1 MRGLRRARTE
11 SAAVLALLIIALAP
25 SAGAQPVGTANTSN
39 TPITDGVLQIDLASA
54 LRLADERN
62 LDVAI
67 YVERVAEATAK
78 LTQARTLA
86 VPTLRIGASSNR
98 HDGNLQETSG
108 NVVDAD
114 RSARFRGL
122 GAGAVG
128 AGELQAPGLSLGVDL
143 ADAIFQPLVARQNR
157 AAAQAASVV
166 NRHAV
171 LVATASAYLDWLRA
185 RAERRI
191 VDDALQ
197 RAVELATLTASYAEA
212 GEGLLADAEMAAV
225 QPLLWEQRRAV
236 SAERAQV
243 TEAELSRLLHLDSAV
258 RLEPLENEVPS
269 LEIVDE
275 EQTIEQLVASAV
287 HGRPETEQLD
297 ALLAAAED
305 DLTAQR
311 YGWFIP
317 NVALNYSS
325 GEFGGGLGSSIANTG
340 HRDDLSLLLYWQ
352 FDALGL
358 GNRARA
364 DEKRARLRQIGFER
378 DKLRDAIVAE
388 VRAGYARVR
397 SLREQLGFTGSAIE
411 RALAAYELQRERIYD
426 QQGLPLE
433 AFQAMQLLATAELT
447 QLDTQVGFS
456 LAQIRL
462 HTAIG
467 NPVEVR

>member
-1 MRGLRRARTE
+1 VAI
-11 SAAVLALLIIALAP
+11 ALLRTAYAP
-25 SAGAQPVGTANTSN
+25 HADAQPVDV
-39 TPITDGVLQIDLASA
+39 DGVLRIDFASA

-78 LTQARTLA
+78 LAQARTIA

-108 NVVDAD
+108 NILLDAD
-114 RSARFRGL
+114 RAARFRGL

-128 AGELQAPGLSLGVDL
+128 AGDLQAPGLSLGVDL
-143 ADAIFQPLVARQNR
+143 ADAIYQPLVARQNR
-157 AAAQAASVV
+157 AAAQAASVA

-171 LVATASAYLDWLRA
+171 LVGTASAYLEWLRA
-185 RAERRI
+185 RAESRI
-191 VDDALQ
+191 IVDALQ
-197 RAVELATLTASYAEA
+197 RAVELATLTASYADA

-225 QPLLWEQRRAV
+225 QPLLWEQRRAAA
-236 SAERAQV
+236 AERA
-243 TEAELSRLLHLDSAV
+243 EAAAAELSRLLHLDSAV
-258 RLEPLENEVPS
+258 RLEPLEDDVPS
-269 LEIVDE
+269 LEIFDE
-275 EQTIEQLVASAV
+275 EADLEQLVARAIDK
-287 HGRPETEQLD
+287 RPETEQFD
-297 ALLAAAED
+297 ALLGAAED

-325 GEFGGGLGSSIANTG
+325 GDFGGGPGSSIANTG

-352 FDALGL
+352 FDALGI
-358 GNRARA
+358 GNRART

-378 DKLRDAIVAE
+378 DKLKDAIVAE
-388 VRAGYARVR
+388 VRTGYARVR
-397 SLREQLGFTGSAIE
+397 SLHEQLSLAGSLVA
-411 RALAAYELQRERIYD
+411 RAQTAYELQRERIYD

-433 AFQAMQLLATAELT
+433 AFQSMQTLATAELT
-447 QLDTQVGFS
+447 QLEMQVGYS
-456 LAQIRL
+456 LAQLRL

-467 NPVEVR
+467 NPIELP

>member
-1 MRGLRRARTE
+1 MSMLHRAGTRLVAAIGLLG
-11 SAAVLALLIIALAP
+11 AAFAP
-25 SAGAQPVGTANTSN
+25 NAVAQPVDAA
-39 TPITDGVLQIDLASA
+39 GVLQIDLASA

-78 LTQARTLA
+78 LAQARTLA

-114 RSARFRGL
+114 RAARFRGL

-128 AGELQAPGLSLGVDL
+128 AGDLQASGLSLGVDL
-143 ADAIFQPLVARQNR
+143 ADAIYQPLVARQNR
-157 AAAQAASVV
+157 AAAQAASVA

-171 LVATASAYLDWLRA
+171 LVATASAYFEWLRA
-185 RAERRI
+185 RDESRI
-191 VDDALQ
+191 VVEALQ
-197 RAVELATLTASYAEA
+197 RAVELATLTASYADA

-225 QPLLWEQRRAV
+225 QPLLWEQRRAA
-236 SAERAQV
+236 SAERA
-243 TEAELSRLLHLDSAV
+243 EAAAAELSRLLHFDSAV
-258 RLEPLENEVPS
+258 RLEPLEEDIPS
-269 LEIVDE
+269 LEIFDE
-275 EQTIEQLVASAV
+275 AENLEQLVARAIDE
-287 HGRPETEQLD
+287 RPETEQLD

-317 NVALNYSS
+317 SVALNYSS
-325 GEFGGGLGSSIANTG
+325 GDFGGGPGSSIANTG

-352 FDALGL
+352 FDALGI
-358 GNRARA
+358 GNRART
-364 DEKRARLRQIGFER
+364 DEKRARLRQIGLER
-378 DKLRDAIVAE
+378 DKLKDAIVAE

-397 SLREQLGFTGSAIE
+397 SLREQLGFAESAVT
-411 RALAAYELQRERIYD
+411 RAQSSYNLQRERIYD

-433 AFQAMQLLATAELT
+433 AFQAMQLLVTSELLR
-447 QLDTQVGFS
+447 LDTQVGYS
-456 LAQIRL
+456 LAQVRL

-467 NPVEVR
+467 NPVELE

>member
-1 MRGLRRARTE
+1 MSGLRRVGLRVV
-11 SAAVLALLIIALAP
+11 AAIPLLTVVAFAP
-25 SAGAQPVGTANTSN
+25 AAAQPVDA
-39 TPITDGVLQIDLASA
+39 DGVLKIDLASA

-78 LTQARTLA
+78 LAQARTLA

-98 HDGNLQETSG
+98 HDGNLQETGG

-128 AGELQAPGLSLGVDL
+128 AGDLQAPGLSLGVDL
-143 ADAIFQPLVARQNR
+143 ADAIYQPLVARQNR
-157 AAAQAASVV
+157 AAMQAASVA

-185 RAERRI
+185 RAESHI
-191 VDDALQ
+191 VVDALQ
-197 RAVELATLTASYAEA
+197 RAVELATLTASYADA

-225 QPLLWEQRRAV
+225 QPLLWEQRRGA
-236 SAERAQV
+236 SAERAAAAA
-243 TEAELSRLLHLDSAV
+243 AELSRLLHFDSAV
-258 RLEPLENEVPS
+258 RLEPLEDDVPS
-269 LEIVDE
+269 LEIFDE
-275 EQTIEQLVASAV
+275 EENLEQLVERAID
-287 HGRPETEQLD
+287 GRPETEQLD
-297 ALLAAAED
+297 ALLAAAES

-311 YGWFIP
+311 FGWFIP

-325 GEFGGGLGSSIANTG
+325 GEFGGGPGSSIANTR

-364 DEKRARLRQIGFER
+364 DEKRARLRQVGLER
-378 DKLRDAIVAE
+378 DKLKDSITAE
-388 VRAGYARVR
+388 VRTGYARVR
-397 SLREQLGFTGSAIE
+397 SLREQLGFAESAVA
-411 RALAAYELQRERIYD
+411 RAQSSYNLQRERIYD

-433 AFQAMQLLATAELT
+433 AFQAMQLLVTAELT
-447 QLDTQVGFS
+447 RLDTQVGYS
-456 LAQIRL
+456 LAQMRL

-467 NPVEVR
+467 NPVELE

>member
-1 MRGLRRARTE
+1 MRMLRRVGKRVV
-11 SAAVLALLIIALAP
+11 AAMPLLGAAFAP
-25 SAGAQPVGTANTSN
+25 GADAQPVDA
-39 TPITDGVLQIDLASA
+39 DGVLQIDLASA

-67 YVERVAEATAK
+67 YVERVAEATAR
-78 LTQARTLA
+78 LAQARTLA

-108 NVVDAD
+108 TVVDAD
-114 RSARFRGL
+114 RAARYRGL

-128 AGELQAPGLSLGVDL
+128 AGDLQAPGLSLSVDL
-143 ADAIFQPLVARQNR
+143 ADAIYQPLVARQNR
-157 AAAQAASVV
+157 AAAQAAAVA
-166 NRHAV
+166 NRRAV

-185 RAERRI
+185 RAEGRI
-191 VDDALQ
+191 VVDALQ
-197 RAVELATLTASYAEA
+197 RAVELATLTASYADA

-225 QPLLWEQRRAV
+225 QPLLWEQRRAA
-236 SAERAQV
+236 SAERA
-243 TEAELSRLLHLDSAV
+243 EAAAAELSRLLHLDSAV

-269 LEIVDE
+269 LEIFE
-275 EQTIEQLVASAV
+275 EESLEQLVARAID
-287 HGRPETEQLD
+287 GRPETEQLD

-325 GEFGGGLGSSIANTG
+325 GEFGGGPGSSIANTR
-340 HRDDLSLLLYWQ
+340 HRDDLSFLLYWQ
-352 FDALGL
+352 FDALGI

-364 DEKRARLRQIGFER
+364 DEKRARLRQIGLER
-378 DKLRDAIVAE
+378 DKLKDAITAE
-388 VRAGYARVR
+388 VRTGYARVR
-397 SLREQLGFTGSAIE
+397 SLREQLGFAESAVVH
-411 RALAAYELQRERIYD
+411 AQSSYSLQRERIYD

-433 AFQAMQLLATAELT
+433 AFQAMQLLVTAELT
-447 QLDTQVGFS
+447 QLDTQVGYS
-456 LAQIRL
+456 LAQLRL

-467 NPVEVR
+467 NPVELE

>member
-1 MRGLRRARTE
+1 MSVVLRARLSVVAMLALWAAAFAQ
-11 SAAVLALLIIALAP
+11 SAA
-25 SAGAQPVGTANTSN
+25 AQPSDA
-39 TPITDGVLQIDLASA
+39 DEVLTIDLARA

-67 YVERVAEATAK
+67 YVERIAEATAK
-78 LTQARTLA
+78 LAQARTLA

-98 HDGNLQETSG
+98 HHGSLQETGG

-114 RSARFRGL
+114 RAARFRGL

-128 AGELQAPGLSLGVDL
+128 AGELQAPGLSLGVDI

-157 AAAQAASVV
+157 AALQAASVA
-166 NRHAV
+166 NRHLV
-171 LVATASAYLDWLRA
+171 LVATAGAYLEWLRA
-185 RAERRI
+185 RAESRI
-191 VDDALQ
+191 VVDALQ

-225 QPLLWEQRRAV
+225 QPLLWEQRRAA
-236 SAERAQV
+236 SAERADAAA
-243 TEAELSRLLHLDSAV
+243 AELSRLLHLDTAV
-258 RLEPLENEVPS
+258 RLEPLENEVPV

-275 EQTIEQLVASAV
+275 RENADQLVARAID
-287 HGRPETEQLD
+287 GRPETDQLD

-305 DLTAQR
+305 DLTALR

-325 GEFGGGLGSSIANTG
+325 GEFGGGPGSTIANTS

-352 FDALGL
+352 FDALGI

-364 DEKRARLRQIGFER
+364 DEKRARLRQIGLER
-378 DKLRDAIVAE
+378 AKLEDAIIAE
-388 VRAGYARVR
+388 VRTAHARVR
-397 SLREQLGFTGSAIE
+397 SLREQLGFADSAVV
-411 RALAAYELQRERIYD
+411 RAQSSYSLQRERIYD

-433 AFQAMQLLATAELT
+433 AFQAMQLLSTAELT
-447 QLDTQVGFS
+447 QLEAQVAYS
-456 LAQIRL
+456 LAQVRL
-462 HTAIG
+462 HTALG
-467 NPVEVR
+467 NPVELE

>member
-1 MRGLRRARTE
+1 MRALRGVGMHVVA
-11 SAAVLALLIIALAP
+11 AVPLLGAVLALNAN
-25 SAGAQPVGTANTSN
+25 AQPVDG
-39 TPITDGVLQIDLASA
+39 DGVLQIDLASA

-67 YVERVAEATAK
+67 FVERVAEASAK
-78 LTQARTLA
+78 LAQARTLA

-98 HDGNLQETSG
+98 HDGNMQETSG

-114 RSARFRGL
+114 RAARFRGL

-128 AGELQAPGLSLGVDL
+128 AGDLQASGLSLGVDL
-143 ADAIFQPLVARQNR
+143 ADAIYQPLVARQNR
-157 AAAQAASVV
+157 AAAQAASVA

-171 LVATASAYLDWLRA
+171 LVATASAYLEWLRA
-185 RAERRI
+185 RAEGRI
-191 VDDALQ
+191 VVDALQ
-197 RAVELATLTASYAEA
+197 RAVELATLTASYADA

-225 QPLLWEQRRAV
+225 QPLLWEQRRAA
-236 SAERAQV
+236 SGERA
-243 TEAELSRLLHLDSAV
+243 EAAAAELSRLLHLDSGV
-258 RLEPLENEVPS
+258 RLEPLESEVPT
-269 LEIVDE
+269 LEIFDE
-275 EQTIEQLVASAV
+275 EDLEQMIARAID
-287 HGRPETEQLD
+287 GRPETEQLD
-297 ALLAAAED
+297 ALLAAAEG

-317 NVALNYSS
+317 SVALNYSS
-325 GEFGGGLGSSIANTG
+325 GEFGGGPGSSIANTR

-364 DEKRARLRQIGFER
+364 DEKRARLRQIGLER
-378 DKLRDAIVAE
+378 EKLRDAITAE
-388 VRAGYARVR
+388 VRTGYSRVR
-397 SLREQLGFTGSAIE
+397 SLREQLGFAESAVA
-411 RALAAYELQRERIYD
+411 RAQSSYSLQRERIYD

-447 QLDTQVGFS
+447 HLDTQVGYS
-456 LAQIRL
+456 LAQLRL

-467 NPVEVR
+467 NPVELE

>member
-1 MRGLRRARTE
+1 MSGLRGARARVV
-11 SAAVLALLIIALAP
+11 AALPLFAAAFAP
-25 SAGAQPVGTANTSN
+25 SAGAQQVDA
-39 TPITDGVLQIDLASA
+39 DGVLKIDLASA

-78 LTQARTLA
+78 LAQARTLA
-86 VPTLRIGASSNR
+86 VPTLRVGASSNR
-98 HDGNLQETSG
+98 HNGALQETSG
-108 NVVDAD
+108 NVLLDAD
-114 RSARFRGL
+114 RAARFSGL

-157 AAAQAASVV
+157 AAVQAASVA
-166 NRHAV
+166 NRHAA

-185 RAERRI
+185 RAESRI
-191 VDDALQ
+191 VTDALQ
-197 RAVELATLTASYAEA
+197 RAVELATLTASYADA

-236 SAERAQV
+236 SAER
-243 TEAELSRLLHLDSAV
+243 TEAAAAELSRLLHLDLGV
-258 RLEPLENEVPS
+258 RLEPLENEVPT
-269 LEIVDE
+269 LEVVDDE
-275 EQTIEQLVASAV
+275 ASVEQLVASAV
-287 HGRPETEQLD
+287 DGRPETEQLD

-317 NVALNYSS
+317 NVALNYSA
-325 GEFGGGLGSSIANTG
+325 GDFGGGPGSSIANTG

-352 FDALGL
+352 FDALGI

-364 DEKRARLRQIGFER
+364 DEKRARLRQIGLER
-378 DKLRDAIVAE
+378 DKLEDAITAE
-388 VRAGYARVR
+388 VRTGYARVR
-397 SLREQLGFTGSAIE
+397 SLREQLGFAGSAVV
-411 RALAAYELQRERIYD
+411 RAQSAYSLQRERIYD

-447 QLDTQVGFS
+447 QLDTRVGYS

-462 HTAIG
+462 HTALG
-467 NPVEVR
+467 NPVSQ